1 MMFDIIGY
9 VAGILMSSTMLPQ
22 IIKSLKTKS
31 VKDISLWMLII
42 LIIGSF
48 LWMIYGILINSL
60 PIIIMDIVAVF
71 INSAQLLI
79 KIKYEKRSNRK

>member
-9 VAGILMSSTMLPQ
+9 IAGILMSVTMLPQ

-31 VKDISLWMLII
+31 VKDISLLMIII

-60 PIIIMDIVAVF
+60 PIIIMDAIAVF
-71 INSAQLLI
+71 VNSAQLLI
-79 KIKYEKRSNRK
+79 KIKYEKKSKRR